1 MLMFILGMFVGLFA
15 YFVCCG
21 VYIKRKKIT
30 NVQLQTKEQEMAPA
44 LVMVLHGRVRYSTGL
59 LEGCKIARQV
69 QEENPDLSLENV
81 MKMAENIVKERYD
94 SVCKDRD
101 RLAEIIGYKVGD

>member
-1 MLMFILGMFVGLFA
+1 MLIFILGMMAGVIA
-15 YFVCCG
+15 YFVCCW
-21 VYIKRKKIT
+21 VYMKRKKIT

-44 LVMVLHGRVRYSTGL
+44 LVMILHGNVRYSTGL

-81 MKMAENIVKERYD
+81 MKMAENIVKERYE

-101 RLAEIIGYKVGD
+101 RLAEIIGYKVGN